1 VHGDELRIVLDT
13 DSDATSGRRPTGRAI
28 HVPATPDALEA
39 FKARWK
45 AVCHVG

>member
-1 VHGDELRIVLDT
+1 LRIVLDT
-13 DSDATSGRRPTGRAI
+13 ESAAAAGRRSTGRAI
-28 HVPATPDALEA
+28 YVPATPDALEA